1 MATLNQPQYQPWP
14 LEEQVTA
21 IWAATNG
28 YLDDVPVAQ
37 VPRFHEELRQSLRA
51 EGTILKTIDESGD
64 LSDETLETLKKAVD
78 GFKEGFYVEEERGL
92 AAAAG

>member
-1 MATLNQPQYQPWP
+1 M
-14 LEEQVTA
+14 
-21 IWAATNG
+21 
-28 YLDDVPVAQ
+28 
-37 VPRFHEELRQSLRA
+37 PRFHEELRQSLRA

-64 LSDETLETLKKAVD
+64 LSDETLEALKKAVD